1 MRKSIFVAN
10 LLSLFV
16 LGYYAI
22 SRGIDLVIGVAL
34 IISIISNAINIMYEV
49 KYGREKSQTTR

>member
-49 KYGREKSQTTR
+49 KYGREKS